1 MVQIPQDL
9 FETAIWPPFHVL
21 FWNTNMAAVTSF
33 EYALTMYWARL
44 MKRSAS
50 EPSFSLDRQSP
61 SIRRLKRAKIFV
73 GKKLDLLMRQ
83 TKWVD

>member
-1 MVQIPQDL
+1 
-9 FETAIWPPFHVL
+9 
-21 FWNTNMAAVTSF
+21 MAAVSCIVLEHQYGRVTSF

-44 MKRSAS
+44 MKGSGS
-50 EPSFSLDRQSP
+50 EPSLSLDRQSP